1 MIPNKYEKLETEV
14 QELWKTNNL
23 SSDEIVRLFKKYEQ
37 SNISQI
43 KKLNKRRV
51 NEQNRIRGGLKQT
64 INAHGPIDKNLIG
77 SATKRIYGALITNE
91 DIIPKWSFNSFAWGL
106 IIGSL
111 IVLLLT

>member
-1 MIPNKYEKLETEV
+1 MIPNKYEKLEIEV

-37 SNISQI
+37 SNINQI
-43 KKLNKRRV
+43 KKLNKRRI
-51 NEQNRIRGGLKQT
+51 NEHNRIRGGLKQT

-91 DIIPKWSFNSFAWGL
+91 EMYPKFELNSFIWGL

-111 IVLLLT
+111 IVLVLI